1 MSPLK
6 NNEVRQLVVAGLI
19 ALAIGGNGFF
29 IKRLVDKID
38 RVDDI
43 ERRVITL
50 QADISIIKGSLG
62 LARNLFT
69 DQEEG
74 S

>member
-6 NNEVRQLVVAGLI
+6 NNEVRQLVVASLI

-38 RVDDI
+38 RVDQI
-43 ERRVITL
+43 ERRVITM
-50 QADISIIKGSLG
+50 QADISIIRASLG
-62 LARNLFT
+62 LAKNYSEL
-69 DQEEG
+69 EEG